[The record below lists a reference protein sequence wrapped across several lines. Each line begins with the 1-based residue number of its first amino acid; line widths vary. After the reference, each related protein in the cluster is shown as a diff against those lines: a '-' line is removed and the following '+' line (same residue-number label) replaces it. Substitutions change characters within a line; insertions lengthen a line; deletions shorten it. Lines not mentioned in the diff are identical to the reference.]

1 MQAVAV
7 VAALVAAV
15 ADSDR
20 TNRRQLSYY
29 QTSQS
34 QVAVAVAAVAAAV
47 VDFVD
52 FVRTDQILPSTAE
65 LVEFRRSTVLLVRYS
80 ECSRL
85 FQVRC
90 KLPDMLI
97 TSRCLPNPPNALV
110 APCCC

>member
-1 MQAVAV
+1 MGSHSAAIHSVECSVAFV
-7 VAALVAAV
+7 VERSEPVV
-15 ADSDR
+15 
-20 TNRRQLSYY
+20 
-29 QTSQS
+29 
-34 QVAVAVAAVAAAV
+34 VAAVAAAVV

-85 FQVRC
+85 FPVRC
-90 KLPDMLI
+90 KLPDILI
-97 TSRCLPNPPNALV
+97 TSRCLPKPPNALV